1 MLNYNTSIKEDK
13 SYVDLQIKEIKPVM
27 KLIIRG
33 KTKNFITAIGK
44 NLNMILPVEANT
56 STSGETLTALWLS
69 PDEWMLVSNKTVYE
83 DTNTY
88 DIEEN
93 LTNNIS
99 KAKLGAVTD
108 VSDQFVMINIKGS
121 KVFDLF
127 AKGSPF
133 NFNKFKDK
141 KGSVIQTILS
151 HIDVIIHLKEINE
164 VNLLVRRSFSEHLY
178 SWINDS
184 ASRL

>member
-1 MLNYNTSIKEDK
+1 MLNYNTSIKENR
-13 SYVDLQIKEIKPVM
+13 SYVDLEMKEIKPVM

-33 KTKNFITAIGK
+33 KTKDFITAIGK
-44 NLNMILPVEANT
+44 SLNMILPTEANT
-56 STSGETLTALWLS
+56 STSGQTLTALWLS
-69 PDEWMLVSNKTVYE
+69 PDEWLLVSNKTLSE

-88 DIEEN
+88 EVEDN
-93 LTNNIS
+93 LIKNVS
-99 KAKLGAVTD
+99 KVNLGAVTN
-108 VSDQFVMINIKGS
+108 VSDQFVMINIKGN

-133 NFNKFKDK
+133 NFNQFKDK
-141 KGSVIQTILS
+141 KGSVVQTILS
-151 HIDVIIHLKEINE
+151 HIDVIIHLIEINE